1 MTADRLARARLT
13 YLAEPADEA
22 LNALVAAVGAAQAL
36 EIIHHND
43 ELASPVQTAAAAAV
57 ARAMPR
63 WRQRLDGLPQEDD
76 LREYARAGIRLI
88 CPGDP
93 EWPSRLDELGE
104 KAPYALWARGNGDLR
119 FCCLR
124 SVAMVGAR
132 AATSYGCYV
141 ASEMASSLAARGWA
155 IVSGGAYG
163 IDAAAHRGALAAAG
177 ATVAVLACGVD
188 HPYPAGHVELMK
200 AITADGVVVSEW
212 PPGIN
217 ATRLRFL
224 NRNRVIAALAAGTIV
239 VEAGR
244 RSGALNTA
252 KHARDLGRPLM
263 AVPGPVTSE
272 QSTGANMLLRD
283 WKAAVV
289 TGAADV
295 AAYLGPLDPENPP
308 DPVQPVLPWDE
319 LDSDLKEVLDALPAR
334 GGASTEQ
341 VATAAGVAI
350 GTALRCLGALAS
362 GGFAQRCPEG
372 WRIRRTHAAGDDR

>member
-13 YLAEPADEA
+13 YLAEPADGA
-22 LNALVAAVGAAQAL
+22 LNALVTAVGAPRAM
-36 EIIHHND
+36 EMI
-43 ELASPVQTAAAAAV
+43 ESASSPQTKDI
-57 ARAMPR
+57 ARSMPR
-63 WRQRLDGLPQEDD
+63 WRQRLKDLPEEDV
-76 LREYARAGIRLI
+76 LRAAAKKGIRLI

-93 EWPSRLDELGE
+93 EWPSRLDDLRE
-104 KAPYALWARGNGDLR
+104 KAPYALWVRGNGDLR
-119 FCCLR
+119 FACLR

-141 ASEMASSLAARGWA
+141 ASEMASSLAARGWT

-163 IDAAAHRGALAAAG
+163 IDAAAHRGALG
-177 ATVAVLACGVD
+177 AQGVTVAVLACGVD
-188 HPYPAGHVELMK
+188 HPYPAGHIELMK
-200 AITADGVVVSEW
+200 AIAVDGVVMSEW
-212 PPGIN
+212 PPGCN

-224 NRNRVIAALAAGTIV
+224 NRNRVIAALAAGTVV

-252 KHARDLGRPLM
+252 KHARELTRPLM

-272 QSTGANMLLRD
+272 QSTGTNMLLRD

-289 TGAADV
+289 TKAADV
-295 AAYLGPLDPENPP
+295 AAYLGPLDPESPP
-308 DPVQPVLPWDE
+308 DQVQPVLPWDE
-319 LDSDLKEVLDALPAR
+319 LDPSLKAVLDALPAR

-341 VATAAGVAI
+341 VAAAAGVAI
-350 GTALRCLGALAS
+350 GTALQCLGGLAA

-372 WRIRRTHAAGDDR
+372 WRVRRAHAAGGVK